1 MTDVTAAPRSVACDS
16 IRSVG
21 AVDAHRKADGMIRTC
36 NIRAVQT
43 DGIQVWAGAVTG
55 VP

>member
-1 MTDVTAAPRSVACDS
+1 
-16 IRSVG
+16 
-21 AVDAHRKADGMIRTC
+21 MIRTC

-55 VP
+55 VPESNYVGIIGAANGYARISDFAVWAL